1 MIFDAADAIP
11 TAPRSRHGRHGR
23 AARSQLT
30 RPPLPQLESRID
42 RFDVIVATTSEFLRA
57 VWAELRDV
65 RFEIGTIPFH
75 AHKEMPRWS
84 VLKDEKRIIL
94 FRVPL
99 ERQDK
104 WHRDDEW
111 HGRMIVESA
120 VIYAAAE
127 FLGKEPWEL
136 SPDRFR
142 R

>member
-1 MIFDAADAIP
+1 M
-11 TAPRSRHGRHGR
+11 
-23 AARSQLT
+23 T

-42 RFDVIVATTSEFLRA
+42 RFDVIVAATSEYLRA
-57 VWAELRDV
+57 AWEDLRDV

-75 AHKEMPRWS
+75 AHEDMPRWS
-84 VLKDEKRIIL
+84 VLADQKRIIV

-99 ERQDK
+99 ERIDR

-127 FLGKEPWEL
+127 YLGKEPWEL
-136 SPDRFR
+136 GPDKYR

>member
-1 MIFDAADAIP
+1 MTGDADP
-11 TAPRSRHGRHGR
+11 TPARSRSRHGRHGR
-23 AARSQLT
+23 AGRSQLT

-42 RFDVIVATTSEFLRA
+42 RFDVIVATTSEYLRGA
-57 VWAELRDV
+57 HAALRDV
-65 RFEIGTIPFH
+65 RFEIGTIPFD
-75 AHKEMPRWS
+75 AQREMPRWS
-84 VLKDEKRIIL
+84 VFPDEKRVVL

-99 ERQDK
+99 ERLDK

-127 FLGKEPWEL
+127 YLGKEPWEL
-136 SPDRFR
+136 APDRR